1 MTQSYLHGQQK
12 KYDSNMPK
20 LSKRLTERPAPRRK
34 PGRPATGNDPMMGF
48 RMPDE
53 LKAEID
59 AWAAA
64 QDDQPSRSKA
74 MRRLLKIGLAAEA
87 ASAAG
92 ASTRTQPQR
101 PAKKN
106 NA

>member
-1 MTQSYLHGQQK
+1 MPEHQQK

-20 LSKRLTERPAPRRK
+20 RSKRLREKTAPKRK

-64 QDDQPSRSKA
+64 QDDKPSRSKA
-74 MRRLLKIGLAAEA
+74 MRRLMKLGLA
-87 ASAAG
+87 SAVKHAR
-92 ASTRTQPQR
+92 AR
-101 PAKKN
+101 
-106 NA
+106 